1 MAGDSTNR
9 FLWHEGEVE
18 GDSEDDEI
26 PREWPAYRRAYA
38 ALCRAQADSKDG
50 VLGSNWQVL
59 ANSCSTTSLGMYKT
73 GMRRLRQTHM
83 ARPEWG
89 PYKVVEQVVCDAI
102 REGKGS
108 SSVKTILNAAAM
120 AYTMGVV
127 SELVPKRLWKAFKAA
142 QRLEEK
148 STQEWGSFE
157 ALQIMAHQA
166 DSELEWCVVGLAVL
180 STLLGLS
187 VGEAASIS
195 FHRLG
200 VLAGTAE
207 FYDRKVHRAWITRT
221 VSGVALKW
229 LQFCAWIAQRCW
241 NLDKFQRLVS
251 EDKLQN
257 VMATLLRGS
266 KWKDIRWHAWRRRG
280 PATMYKAGGKIPS
293 IKAWFRW
300 RSTRTAMAYIN
311 CPHPG
316 KSSTHSQRLLPP
328 VTSRGGRGLRERQ
341 PGGVRSSRPL
351 RPTISLSGTP
361 QRGTPEIPRAPGHP
375 HIAPHLGRPMVGGER
390 GERGD
395 AAREEAAR
403 RTACGAGGGGD
414 IETGITRRQAGQ
426 AARAAKV
433 KMSHGSWRRKYGRSV
448 GHI

>member
-1 MAGDSTNR
+1 MENVGTATGYGTERTDFPRKGGEGGGIAEDSTNR

-18 GDSEDDEI
+18 GESDDDEI

-38 ALCRAQADSKDG
+38 ALWRAQADSKDA

-59 ANSCSTTSLGMYKT
+59 ANSCSTTSLGTT

-89 PYKVVEQVVCDAI
+89 PCKVMEQVVCDAI
-102 REGKGS
+102 REGKGN
-108 SSVKTILNAAAM
+108 SSVKRILNAAAM

-127 SELVPKRLWKAFKAA
+127 IEPVPKRLWKAFKAA

-148 STQEWGSFE
+148 STQEWGSFV

-166 DSELEWCVVGLAVL
+166 DSELDWCVVGLAVL
-180 STLLGLS
+180 STLLGLR
-187 VGEAASIS
+187 VGEVASIS

-200 VLAGTAE
+200 VLGGTAE
-207 FYDRKVHRAWITRT
+207 FYDPKVHRTWITRT
-221 VSGVALKW
+221 VSGVAFKW

-241 NLDKFQRLVS
+241 NLDKFQRLAS
-251 EDKLQN
+251 RDKLQN

-266 KWKDIRWHAWRRRG
+266 KWKDLRWHAWRRLG

-316 KSSTHSQRLLPP
+316 RIRHPFTTPTPPSYLKGRPWIAGTATRRCTEFWAPEAYDIPEGNALDSDSGDSTCSGSSSDGPSPRQAD
-328 VTSRGGRGLRERQ
+328 GGRGKRR
-341 PGGVRSSRPL
+341 RS
-351 RPTISLSGTP
+351 G
-361 QRGTPEIPRAPGHP
+361 
-375 HIAPHLGRPMVGGER
+375 
-390 GERGD
+390 
-395 AAREEAAR
+395 
-403 RTACGAGGGGD
+403 
-414 IETGITRRQAGQ
+414 
-426 AARAAKV
+426 
-433 KMSHGSWRRKYGRSV
+433 
-448 GHI
+448 

>member
-1 MAGDSTNR
+1 MAEDSTNR

-18 GDSEDDEI
+18 GESEDDEI

-59 ANSCSTTSLGMYKT
+59 ANCCSTTSLGTYKT

-127 SELVPKRLWKAFKAA
+127 SEPVPKRLWKAFKAA

-148 STQEWGSFE
+148 TTQEWGSFE

-180 STLLGLS
+180 STLLGLR

-221 VSGVALKW
+221 VSGVAPQMVAVL
-229 LQFCAWIAQRCW
+229 R
-241 NLDKFQRLVS
+241 LDCTTMLEPRQV
-251 EDKLQN
+251 
-257 VMATLLRGS
+257 
-266 KWKDIRWHAWRRRG
+266 
-280 PATMYKAGGKIPS
+280 PAT
-293 IKAWFRW
+293 
-300 RSTRTAMAYIN
+300 
-311 CPHPG
+311 
-316 KSSTHSQRLLPP
+316 
-328 VTSRGGRGLRERQ
+328 GL
-341 PGGVRSSRPL
+341 
-351 RPTISLSGTP
+351 
-361 QRGTPEIPRAPGHP
+361 
-375 HIAPHLGRPMVGGER
+375 
-390 GERGD
+390 
-395 AAREEAAR
+395 
-403 RTACGAGGGGD
+403 
-414 IETGITRRQAGQ
+414 
-426 AARAAKV
+426 
-433 KMSHGSWRRKYGRSV
+433 
-448 GHI
+448 

>member
-1 MAGDSTNR
+1 MAEDSPNR
-9 FLWHEGEVE
+9 LVWHDGEVE
-18 GDSEDDEI
+18 WESDGHEI

-38 ALCRAQADSKDG
+38 ALCRAQADSKNG

-59 ANSCSTTSLGMYKT
+59 ANSCSTTSLGTYKT

-89 PYKVVEQVVCDAI
+89 LYKVVEQVVCDAI

-127 SELVPKRLWKAFKAA
+127 GEPVPKRLWKAFKAA
-142 QRLEEK
+142 QRLQEK
-148 STQEWGSFE
+148 STQEWGNFE
-157 ALQIMAHQA
+157 ALHIMAHEA
-166 DSELEWCVVGLAVL
+166 DSELQWCVVGLAVL
-180 STLLGLS
+180 STLLGLR
-187 VGEAASIS
+187 VGKAASIS

-221 VSGVALKW
+221 VSGLALKW

-241 NLDKFQRLVS
+241 NLDKFQRLVF

-266 KWKDIRWHAWRRRG
+266 KWKDLRWHAWRRLG

-316 KSSTHSQRLLPP
+316 RIRHPFTTPTPPPPQLPQ
-328 VTSRGGRGLRERQ
+328 GEAMDCGNNNQAMYG
-341 PGGVRSSRPL
+341 
-351 RPTISLSGTP
+351 I
-361 QRGTPEIPRAPGHP
+361 
-375 HIAPHLGRPMVGGER
+375 LGP
-390 GERGD
+390 
-395 AAREEAAR
+395 
-403 RTACGAGGGGD
+403 
-414 IETGITRRQAGQ
+414 
-426 AARAAKV
+426 
-433 KMSHGSWRRKYGRSV
+433 
-448 GHI
+448 

>member
-1 MAGDSTNR
+1 MAEGTPSRFVGDD
-9 FLWHEGEVE
+9 GEVE
-18 GDSEDDEI
+18 GESEEDEI
-26 PREWPAYRRAYA
+26 PTEWPAYRRAYA
-38 ALCRAQADSKDG
+38 ALCRAKADNKDG
-50 VLGSNWQVL
+50 ILGSNWQVL
-59 ANSCSTTSLGMYKT
+59 ASSCSTTSLGTYKT
-73 GMRRLRQTHM
+73 GMRKIRQTHM
-83 ARPEWG
+83 ARPEWE

-120 AYTMGVV
+120 AYTMGMVG
-127 SELVPKRLWKAFKAA
+127 EPVPKRLWRAFKAP

-180 STLLGLS
+180 STLLGLR

-207 FYDRKVHRAWITRT
+207 FYDCKVHRAWITRT

-257 VMATLLRGS
+257 VMENLLRGS
-266 KWKDIRWHAWRRRG
+266 KWKDLRWHAWRRLG
-280 PATMYKAGGKIPS
+280 PATMYKAGGKLPS

-316 KSSTHSQRLLPP
+316 RIRHPFKAPTPPSYLKGKPWIAGTTTRQCTEFWAPEAYNIPKGDTPESDSGDSTCTGSSSDSPSPRKTDGKRGKRRSST
-328 VTSRGGRGLRERQ
+328 
-341 PGGVRSSRPL
+341 
-351 RPTISLSGTP
+351 
-361 QRGTPEIPRAPGHP
+361 
-375 HIAPHLGRPMVGGER
+375 
-390 GERGD
+390 
-395 AAREEAAR
+395 
-403 RTACGAGGGGD
+403 
-414 IETGITRRQAGQ
+414 
-426 AARAAKV
+426 
-433 KMSHGSWRRKYGRSV
+433 
-448 GHI
+448 

>member
-1 MAGDSTNR
+1 MAEDSPNR

-18 GDSEDDEI
+18 GESEDDDI

-50 VLGSNWQVL
+50 VLESNWQVL
-59 ANSCSTTSLGMYKT
+59 ANSCSTTSLGTYKT

-127 SELVPKRLWKAFKAA
+127 SEPVPKRLWKAFKAA

-148 STQEWGSFE
+148 STQELDSFE

-166 DSELEWCVVGLAVL
+166 DSELEWCVVGLAIL
-180 STLLGLS
+180 STLLGLT

-200 VLAGTAE
+200 VLARTAE
-207 FYDRKVHRAWITRT
+207 FYDRKVHTAWITRT

-251 EDKLQN
+251 EDKLQR

-266 KWKDIRWHAWRRRG
+266 KWKDLRWHAWRRLG

-316 KSSTHSQRLLPP
+316 RIRHPFTTPTPP
-328 VTSRGGRGLRERQ
+328 SYLKGR
-341 PGGVRSSRPL
+341 PW
-351 RPTISLSGTP
+351 IAGTATRRCTEFWAP
-361 QRGTPEIPRAPGHP
+361 EAYDIPEGSTPESDSGDSTCSGSSSDSPSPRKAD
-375 HIAPHLGRPMVGGER
+375 GRR
-390 GERGD
+390 GK
-395 AAREEAAR
+395 R
-403 RTACGAGGGGD
+403 R
-414 IETGITRRQAGQ
+414 
-426 AARAAKV
+426 
-433 KMSHGSWRRKYGRSV
+433 RSA
-448 GHI
+448 

>member
-1 MAGDSTNR
+1 MAEDSPNR

-18 GDSEDDEI
+18 GESEDDDI

-59 ANSCSTTSLGMYKT
+59 ANSCSTTSLGTYKT

-127 SELVPKRLWKAFKAA
+127 SEPVPKRLWKAFKAA

-166 DSELEWCVVGLAVL
+166 DSELEWCVVGLAIL
-180 STLLGLS
+180 STLLGLG

-200 VLAGTAE
+200 FWQGRRGSMTAKSTGLGLPVRFQEWPSNGCSSAPGLHKDAGTSTSSSDWSLRTNCSVSWRP
-207 FYDRKVHRAWITRT
+207 FCVDQSGRTSGGMHGGAW
-221 VSGVALKW
+221 
-229 LQFCAWIAQRCW
+229 AQRPCT
-241 NLDKFQRLVS
+241 RLEARS
-251 EDKLQN
+251 L
-257 VMATLLRGS
+257 ASRRGS
-266 KWKDIRWHAWRRRG
+266 
-280 PATMYKAGGKIPS
+280 GGGAQERQWPT
-293 IKAWFRW
+293 
-300 RSTRTAMAYIN
+300 STARTQGAS
-311 CPHPG
+311 G
-316 KSSTHSQRLLPP
+316 THSQRLPPQLPQGEAMDCGNGNQT
-328 VTSRGGRGLRERQ
+328 VY
-341 PGGVRSSRPL
+341 GV
-351 RPTISLSGTP
+351 
-361 QRGTPEIPRAPGHP
+361 
-375 HIAPHLGRPMVGGER
+375 LGP
-390 GERGD
+390 
-395 AAREEAAR
+395 
-403 RTACGAGGGGD
+403 
-414 IETGITRRQAGQ
+414 
-426 AARAAKV
+426 
-433 KMSHGSWRRKYGRSV
+433 
-448 GHI
+448 

>member
-1 MAGDSTNR
+1 MAEDSPNR

-18 GDSEDDEI
+18 GESEDDDI

-50 VLGSNWQVL
+50 VLESNWQVL
-59 ANSCSTTSLGMYKT
+59 ANSCSTTSLGTYKT

-89 PYKVVEQVVCDAI
+89 PYKVVEQVVRDAI

-127 SELVPKRLWKAFKAA
+127 SEPVPKRPWKAFKAA

-166 DSELEWCVVGLAVL
+166 DSELEWCVVGLAIL
-180 STLLGLS
+180 STLLGLR

-251 EDKLQN
+251 EDKLQR

-266 KWKDIRWHAWRRRG
+266 KWKDLRWHAWRRLG

-316 KSSTHSQRLLPP
+316 RIRHPFTTPTPPQLPQGEAMDCGNGNQT
-328 VTSRGGRGLRERQ
+328 VY
-341 PGGVRSSRPL
+341 GV
-351 RPTISLSGTP
+351 
-361 QRGTPEIPRAPGHP
+361 
-375 HIAPHLGRPMVGGER
+375 LGP
-390 GERGD
+390 
-395 AAREEAAR
+395 
-403 RTACGAGGGGD
+403 
-414 IETGITRRQAGQ
+414 
-426 AARAAKV
+426 
-433 KMSHGSWRRKYGRSV
+433 
-448 GHI
+448 

>member
-1 MAGDSTNR
+1 MAEDSPNR
-9 FLWHEGEVE
+9 LVWHDGEVE
-18 GDSEDDEI
+18 GESDGHEI

-38 ALCRAQADSKDG
+38 ALCRAQADSKNG

-59 ANSCSTTSLGMYKT
+59 ANSCSTTSLGTYKT

-127 SELVPKRLWKAFKAA
+127 GEPVPKRLWKAFKAA
-142 QRLEEK
+142 QRLQEK
-148 STQEWGSFE
+148 STQEWGNFE
-157 ALQIMAHQA
+157 ALHIMAHKA
-166 DSELEWCVVGLAVL
+166 DSELQWCVVGLAVL
-180 STLLGLS
+180 STLLGLR
-187 VGEAASIS
+187 VGKAASIS

-221 VSGVALKW
+221 VSGLALKW

-241 NLDKFQRLVS
+241 NLDKFRRLVS

-266 KWKDIRWHAWRRRG
+266 KWKATDGMHGDAWAQRPCTRLEAKSLASRRGSGGGTQGPQWPTSTARTQGASGTHSRRLPPPPSYLKGRPWIAGTTTRRCTEFWAPKAYDIPEGNAPESDSGDSACSRSSSDGPSPRKADGRRGKRRRS
-280 PATMYKAGGKIPS
+280 A
-293 IKAWFRW
+293 
-300 RSTRTAMAYIN
+300 
-311 CPHPG
+311 
-316 KSSTHSQRLLPP
+316 
-328 VTSRGGRGLRERQ
+328 
-341 PGGVRSSRPL
+341 
-351 RPTISLSGTP
+351 
-361 QRGTPEIPRAPGHP
+361 
-375 HIAPHLGRPMVGGER
+375 
-390 GERGD
+390 
-395 AAREEAAR
+395 
-403 RTACGAGGGGD
+403 
-414 IETGITRRQAGQ
+414 
-426 AARAAKV
+426 
-433 KMSHGSWRRKYGRSV
+433 
-448 GHI
+448 

>member
-1 MAGDSTNR
+1 MAEDSPNR

-18 GDSEDDEI
+18 GESEDDDI
-26 PREWPAYRRAYA
+26 PREWPAYRRADA

-50 VLGSNWQVL
+50 VLESNWQVL
-59 ANSCSTTSLGMYKT
+59 ATSCSTTSLGTYKT

-127 SELVPKRLWKAFKAA
+127 SEPVPKRPWKAFKAA

-166 DSELEWCVVGLAVL
+166 DSELEWCVVGLAIL
-180 STLLGLS
+180 STLLGLR

-195 FHRLG
+195 FHGLG

-207 FYDRKVHRAWITRT
+207 FYDRKVHRAWITGT

-229 LQFCAWIAQRCW
+229 LQLCAWIAQRCW
-241 NLDKFQRLVS
+241 SLDKFQRLVS
-251 EDKLQN
+251 EDKLQR

-266 KWKDIRWHAWRRRG
+266 KWKDLRWHAWRRLG

-316 KSSTHSQRLLPP
+316 RIRHPFTTPTPP
-328 VTSRGGRGLRERQ
+328 SYLKGR
-341 PGGVRSSRPL
+341 PC
-351 RPTISLSGTP
+351 IAGTATRRCTEFWAP
-361 QRGTPEIPRAPGHP
+361 EAYDIPEGSTPESDSGDSTCSGSSSDSPSPRKAD
-375 HIAPHLGRPMVGGER
+375 GRR
-390 GERGD
+390 GK
-395 AAREEAAR
+395 R
-403 RTACGAGGGGD
+403 R
-414 IETGITRRQAGQ
+414 
-426 AARAAKV
+426 
-433 KMSHGSWRRKYGRSV
+433 RSA
-448 GHI
+448 

>member
-1 MAGDSTNR
+1 
-9 FLWHEGEVE
+9 
-18 GDSEDDEI
+18 
-26 PREWPAYRRAYA
+26 
-38 ALCRAQADSKDG
+38 
-50 VLGSNWQVL
+50 
-59 ANSCSTTSLGMYKT
+59 
-73 GMRRLRQTHM
+73 M

-127 SELVPKRLWKAFKAA
+127 SEPVPKRLWKAFKAA

-148 STQEWGSFE
+148 STHEWGSFE
-157 ALQIMAHQA
+157 ALQIMAPQA

-180 STLLGLS
+180 STLLGLR

-207 FYDRKVHRAWITRT
+207 FYDRKVHRAWMTRT

-266 KWKDIRWHAWRRRG
+266 KWKDLRWHAWRRLG

-316 KSSTHSQRLLPP
+316 RIRHPFTTPTPPP
-328 VTSRGGRGLRERQ
+328 VTSRGSHGLRERQ
-341 PGGVRSSRPL
+341 PSGVRSSGPL
-351 RPTISLSGTP
+351 RSTISLRGTP
-361 QRGTPEIPRAPGHP
+361 QRATLEIPRALGHP
-375 HIAPHLGRPMVGGER
+375 QIAPHLGRPMAGGER
-390 GERGD
+390 ED
-395 AAREEAAR
+395 AAREEAAG
-403 RTACGAGGGGD
+403 RTACGAGGGGWE
-414 IETGITRRQAGQ
+414 IETGFTRRRGGQ
-426 AARAAKV
+426 AAQPAKD
-433 KMSHGSWRRKYGRSV
+433 KISHGSWRRKYGRSV

>member
-1 MAGDSTNR
+1 
-9 FLWHEGEVE
+9 
-18 GDSEDDEI
+18 
-26 PREWPAYRRAYA
+26 
-38 ALCRAQADSKDG
+38 
-50 VLGSNWQVL
+50 
-59 ANSCSTTSLGMYKT
+59 
-73 GMRRLRQTHM
+73 M

-127 SELVPKRLWKAFKAA
+127 SEPVPKRLWKAFKAA

-166 DSELEWCVVGLAVL
+166 DSELEWCVVGLAIL
-180 STLLGLS
+180 STLLGLR

-200 VLAGTAE
+200 VLAGTPE

-251 EDKLQN
+251 EDKLQR

-266 KWKDIRWHAWRRRG
+266 KWKDLRWHAWRHLG

-316 KSSTHSQRLLPP
+316 RIRHPFTTPTPP
-328 VTSRGGRGLRERQ
+328 SYLKGR
-341 PGGVRSSRPL
+341 PW
-351 RPTISLSGTP
+351 IAGTATRRCTEFWAP
-361 QRGTPEIPRAPGHP
+361 EAYDIPKGSTPESDSGDSTCSGSSSDSPSPRKAD
-375 HIAPHLGRPMVGGER
+375 GRR
-390 GERGD
+390 GK
-395 AAREEAAR
+395 R
-403 RTACGAGGGGD
+403 R
-414 IETGITRRQAGQ
+414 
-426 AARAAKV
+426 
-433 KMSHGSWRRKYGRSV
+433 RSA
-448 GHI
+448 

>member
-1 MAGDSTNR
+1 MAGIQT
-9 FLWHEGEVE
+9 G
-18 GDSEDDEI
+18 I
-26 PREWPAYRRAYA
+26 
-38 ALCRAQADSKDG
+38 CRIVLSPGGQQG
-50 VLGSNWQVL
+50 WGLGSNWQVL
-59 ANSCSTTSLGMYKT
+59 ANSCSTTSLGTHKT

-83 ARPEWG
+83 AWPEWG

-120 AYTMGVV
+120 AYTMVVV
-127 SELVPKRLWKAFKAA
+127 SEPVPKRLWKAFKAA

-166 DSELEWCVVGLAVL
+166 VSELEWCVVGLTVL
-180 STLLGLS
+180 LTLLGLR

-229 LQFCAWIAQRCW
+229 LQFCAWIAQRCS
-241 NLDKFQRLVS
+241 NLDTFQRLVS

-266 KWKDIRWHAWRRRG
+266 KWKDLRWHAWRRLG
-280 PATMYKAGGKIPS
+280 PATMYKGGGKIPS
-293 IKAWFRW
+293 IKAWFGW
-300 RSTRTAMAYIN
+300 RSTRTAMAYIK
-311 CPHPG
+311 CPHPARVQHPFTAPTPPPPLPQGEAMDCGNSNQAVYGVLGPYDILEGNASESDSRDSTCSGSSSDGPSPRNPDGRRG
-316 KSSTHSQRLLPP
+316 K
-328 VTSRGGRGLRERQ
+328 
-341 PGGVRSSRPL
+341 
-351 RPTISLSGTP
+351 
-361 QRGTPEIPRAPGHP
+361 
-375 HIAPHLGRPMVGGER
+375 
-390 GERGD
+390 
-395 AAREEAAR
+395 R
-403 RTACGAGGGGD
+403 R
-414 IETGITRRQAGQ
+414 
-426 AARAAKV
+426 
-433 KMSHGSWRRKYGRSV
+433 RSV
-448 GHI
+448 

>member
-1 MAGDSTNR
+1 
-9 FLWHEGEVE
+9 
-18 GDSEDDEI
+18 
-26 PREWPAYRRAYA
+26 
-38 ALCRAQADSKDG
+38 
-50 VLGSNWQVL
+50 
-59 ANSCSTTSLGMYKT
+59 
-73 GMRRLRQTHM
+73 M

-127 SELVPKRLWKAFKAA
+127 SEPVPKRLWKAFKAA

-166 DSELEWCVVGLAVL
+166 DSELEWCVVGLTIL
-180 STLLGLS
+180 STLLGLR
-187 VGEAASIS
+187 VGEAANIS

-251 EDKLQN
+251 EDKLQR

-266 KWKDIRWHAWRRRG
+266 KWKDLRWHAWRRLG

-300 RSTRTAMAYIN
+300 RSTRMAMAYIN

-316 KSSTHSQRLLPP
+316 RIRHPFTTPTPP
-328 VTSRGGRGLRERQ
+328 SYLKGR
-341 PGGVRSSRPL
+341 PW
-351 RPTISLSGTP
+351 IAGTATRRCTEFWAP
-361 QRGTPEIPRAPGHP
+361 EAYDIPEGSTPESDSGDSTCSGSSSDSPSPRKAD
-375 HIAPHLGRPMVGGER
+375 GRR
-390 GERGD
+390 GK
-395 AAREEAAR
+395 R
-403 RTACGAGGGGD
+403 R
-414 IETGITRRQAGQ
+414 
-426 AARAAKV
+426 
-433 KMSHGSWRRKYGRSV
+433 RSA
-448 GHI
+448 

>member
-1 MAGDSTNR
+1 M
-9 FLWHEGEVE
+9 
-18 GDSEDDEI
+18 
-26 PREWPAYRRAYA
+26 
-38 ALCRAQADSKDG
+38 
-50 VLGSNWQVL
+50 
-59 ANSCSTTSLGMYKT
+59 
-73 GMRRLRQTHM
+73 
-83 ARPEWG
+83 
-89 PYKVVEQVVCDAI
+89 CDAI

-127 SELVPKRLWKAFKAA
+127 SEPVPKRPWKAFKAA

-166 DSELEWCVVGLAVL
+166 DSELEWCVVGLAIL
-180 STLLGLS
+180 STLLGLR
-187 VGEAASIS
+187 VGETASIS

-200 VLAGTAE
+200 VVAGTAE
-207 FYDRKVHRAWITRT
+207 FYDCKVHRAWITHT

-251 EDKLQN
+251 EDKLQR

-266 KWKDIRWHAWRRRG
+266 KWKDLRWHAWRRLG

-316 KSSTHSQRLLPP
+316 RIRHPFTTPTPP
-328 VTSRGGRGLRERQ
+328 SYLKGR
-341 PGGVRSSRPL
+341 PW
-351 RPTISLSGTP
+351 IAGTATRRCTEFWAP
-361 QRGTPEIPRAPGHP
+361 EAYDIPEGSTPESDSGDSTCSGSSSDSPSPRKAD
-375 HIAPHLGRPMVGGER
+375 GRR
-390 GERGD
+390 GK
-395 AAREEAAR
+395 R
-403 RTACGAGGGGD
+403 R
-414 IETGITRRQAGQ
+414 
-426 AARAAKV
+426 
-433 KMSHGSWRRKYGRSV
+433 RSA
-448 GHI
+448 